1 MEGCD
6 NNDLMIRL
14 TSAVSAVFSQCMQE
28 NEYDVAKLA
37 VAEFLVAVDLSPD
50 DAIEVMQRA
59 QGMDAMTDDCLDE
72 LIEDFAEGDE

>member
-1 MEGCD
+1 MGGCD

-14 TSAVSAVFSQCMQE
+14 TGAVSAVFSQCIQE
-28 NEYDVAKLA
+28 NEYYVAQLA

-72 LIEDFAEGDE
+72 LIGDFGEGAE